1 MDFNKAIEDGI
12 FPQNMK
18 LADVTPLF
26 KKEDKHLKGNYRP
39 VSILSSISKVFERLM
54 RTQINEFM
62 ENKLSIFL
70 CGYRKGMGAQNCLLY
85 LVNKWKLS
93 LDRSDKC
100 GILFTDLSK
109 AFDCLSH
116 ELLIAKLDSYG
127 FDYLSLKLI
136 YNYLSNRFQRVRV
149 DSDFST
155 WTKIL
160 TGVPQGSIIGPD
172 LYNFNSNDLFLFLTL
187 DICNFADDNSPFT
200 TAPNI
205 SSD

>member
-1 MDFNKAIEDGI
+1 MC
-12 FPQNMK
+12 
-18 LADVTPLF
+18 
-26 KKEDKHLKGNYRP
+26 
-39 VSILSSISKVFERLM
+39 
-54 RTQINEFM
+54 TQINEFM

-70 CGYRKGMGAQNCLLY
+70 CGYCKGMSAQNCLLN

-127 FDYLSLKLI
+127 FDYSSLKLI
-136 YNYLSNRFQRVRV
+136 HNYLSNRFQRVRV
-149 DSDFST
+149 NSDFST

-160 TGVPQGSIIGPD
+160 TGVPPKV
-172 LYNFNSNDLFLFLTL
+172 NFRSRPLQFKFK
-187 DICNFADDNSPFT
+187 
-200 TAPNI
+200 
-205 SSD
+205 